1 MRGVAGTDV
10 VPRCRTT
17 EYKGAWMPGDE
28 ILMQITAA
36 LLAVTP
42 TRRRVLL
49 LTVLSFI
56 VLC

>member
-1 MRGVAGTDV
+1 
-10 VPRCRTT
+10 
-17 EYKGAWMPGDE
+17 MPGDE

-42 TRRRVLL
+42 FRRRILL